1 MTLEFEI
8 PLYSLFLMVLLTFLY
23 FSKNKVNLIENKYYV
38 IILVSSFIEIIIS
51 FIVHL
56 ICAIN
61 DFNTLNLKY
70 FKFIN
75 FSNKI
80 VTTLFVVVCLSLLY
94 YILTICYEQFRN
106 KILKYNYVF
115 IIFTITYF
123 IATFFTNVQLVD
135 MINNTTNT

>member
-8 PLYSLFLMVLLTFLY
+8 PLYSLFLMILLAFLY

-38 IILVSSFIEIIIS
+38 IIIISSFIEVIIS

-80 VTTLFVVVCLSLLY
+80 VTTLLL
-94 YILTICYEQFRN
+94 I
-106 KILKYNYVF
+106 
-115 IIFTITYF
+115 
-123 IATFFTNVQLVD
+123 
-135 MINNTTNT
+135 